1 MSTSTVRQDCPSAAK
16 PPTSHSVN
24 FPEFSLPQ
32 RITEKTMSRLAT
44 KISFVCICLLTLG
57 SVASAQTGATARA
70 GNASA
75 QPVAESD
82 RSRDGLIGPVRRV
95 RTEVAKLI
103 SQDGKPVEAKH
114 VILEIVAY
122 DLKGNKIENQYYPIA
137 GATLTGK
144 EVYKYDDKGNISE
157 MTLLNT
163 DGTLLSKEVYK
174 YEYDFAGNWNKMTTS
189 VAVIDSGR
197 MSFEPSEITYRSI
210 MYYLDENMVKMV
222 TPGAT
227 PTSSPT
233 NSSAAPA
240 NANTPTTS
248 PAANSSVSQAPEPKQ
263 TPKNSKNKNSS
274 TTTAPVLP
282 TANTSSA
289 RASTG
294 SVEAKTV
301 AVNSNSTVPMVNLG
315 DEPPPSPAP
324 RPTKPVSGGVLNG
337 TALTLPPPAYPE
349 SAKRMKIQGVV
360 TVEVV
365 LDETGKVISA
375 NATEGP
381 QLLRDAAVLAAKRAR
396 FSPTKLSGMPVKV
409 SGVINYKFALL
420 N

>member
-1 MSTSTVRQDCPSAAK
+1 
-16 PPTSHSVN
+16 
-24 FPEFSLPQ
+24 
-32 RITEKTMSRLAT
+32 MSRLAT
-44 KISFVCICLLTLG
+44 KTSFICICLVAFS
-57 SVASAQTGATARA
+57 SVVLAQTGATARA
-70 GNASA
+70 GNGSA
-75 QPVAESD
+75 QPPAETD

-103 SQDGKPVEAKH
+103 SQDGKPVESKH

-122 DLKGNKIENQYYPIA
+122 DLKGNKIENQYFPIA

-157 MTLLNT
+157 MTLLNS

-189 VAVIDSGR
+189 VAVIDGGR

-227 PTSSPT
+227 PTSSPANPST
-233 NSSAAPA
+233 TPAPPA
-240 NANTPTTS
+240 NP
-248 PAANSSVSQAPEPKQ
+248 PANSSISQAPEPKPEPKQ
-263 TPKNSKNKNSS
+263 TGRNKNDRNKNSS

-282 TANTSSA
+282 TANTSGTRLSN
-289 RASTG
+289 G
-294 SVEAKTV
+294 SVEPKTV
-301 AVNSNSTVPMVNLG
+301 AVSSNSVVPMVNLG

-381 QLLRDAAVLAAKRAR
+381 QMLRDAAVMAAKRAR

-420 N
+420 P